1 MAVVNGYTTAAAVQ
15 NALGLGTAT
24 LTPDTVEIESAITAV
39 SRTIDDYC
47 GRFFYSV
54 AGTVLFTAE
63 DYLYTPLPGD
73 WSAITSITIDDE
85 NSGTPNIVL
94 DPVKDYRLETN
105 KAFPGWPFTGI
116 IITTYNTSYSLPVGI
131 TEGIKAIGQRGWSSI
146 PPAIQQAALLQS
158 VRTHSRRA
166 VPFGVAGSPDG
177 GIVRLLSRLDPDV
190 ELMCRPYRVLGLM
203 S

>member
-1 MAVVNGYTTAAAVQ
+1 MPSVNGYTDLNSVK
-15 NALGLGTAT
+15 NALGLGPTS
-24 LTPDTVEIESAITAV
+24 LSPDDQEIEAAITAV

-47 GRFFYSV
+47 GRFFYST

-63 DYLYTPLPGD
+63 DPLYTPLPGD
-73 WSAITSITIDDE
+73 WSSITSITIDDA

-105 KAFPGWPFTGI
+105 KAFPGWPYTGI

-131 TEGIKAIGQRGWSSI
+131 TEGIKAIGQRGWAAI
-146 PPAIQQAALLQS
+146 PPAIQQAALLQT

-190 ELMCRPYRVLGLM
+190 ELM
-203 S
+203 

>member
-1 MAVVNGYTTAAAVQ
+1 MPVVNGYTTAADVQ

-24 LTPDTVEIESAITAV
+24 LTPDTAEIEAAITAV

-63 DYLYTPLPGD
+63 DYLFTPLPGD
-73 WSAITSITIDDE
+73 WSSISSITIDDD
-85 NSGTPNIVL
+85 NSVTPTVVL
-94 DPVKDYRLETN
+94 DASKDYRLETN
-105 KAFPGWPFTGI
+105 KAFPGWPYTGI
-116 IITTYNTSYSLPVGI
+116 IITTYNTSHSLPVGI
-131 TEGIKAIGQRGWSSI
+131 TEGTKAIGQRGWAAI
-146 PPAIQQAALLQS
+146 PPAIQQAALLQA

-177 GIVRLLSRLDPDV
+177 GVVRLLSRLDPDV

>member
-1 MAVVNGYTTAAAVQ
+1 MAIVNGYTELNTVK
-15 NALGLGTAT
+15 NALGLGTAS
-24 LTPDTVEIESAITAV
+24 LSPDDQEIEAAITAV

-73 WSAITSITIDDE
+73 WSAITSITIDDD
-85 NSGTPNIVL
+85 NSGTPTVVL
-94 DPVKDYRLETN
+94 NASKDYRLENN
-105 KAFPGWPFTGI
+105 KAFPGWPYTGI
-116 IITTYNTSYSLPVGI
+116 IITTYNTSHSLPVGI
-131 TEGIKAIGQRGWSSI
+131 TEGVKAIGQRGWSSV
-146 PPAIQQAALLQS
+146 PPSIQQAALQQAL
-158 VRTHSRRA
+158 RTHSRRS

>member
-1 MAVVNGYTTAAAVQ
+1 MPSVNGYTDLNSVK
-15 NALGLGTAT
+15 NALGLGPTS
-24 LTPDTVEIESAITAV
+24 LSPDDQEIEAAITAV

-47 GRFFYSV
+47 GRFFYST

-73 WSAITSITIDDE
+73 WSAITSITIDDA

-146 PPAIQQAALLQS
+146 PPAIQQAALLQT

-177 GIVRLLSRLDPDV
+177 GVVRLLSRLDPDV
-190 ELMCRPYRVLGLM
+190 ELMCRPYRVAGM
-203 S
+203 VG